1 MHAIKIQPK
10 RRSVVPNFLW
20 ELIINNLLSFHTWKK
35 LQMHFTAQFR
45 FPYRHTLIDS
55 GIDVHFTVL
64 CSTLVSSLPPN
75 QYTALQMCASCKQF
89 ITLKKTTILRYS
101 SRTELLVSWG
111 GTSSGCK
118 SNQDNCFIFGCF
130 TNSRP

>member
-89 ITLKKTTILRYS
+89 ITLKKNGNFKVQFSY
-101 SRTELLVSWG
+101 
-111 GTSSGCK
+111 
-118 SNQDNCFIFGCF
+118 
-130 TNSRP
+130 

>member
-75 QYTALQMCASCKQF
+75 Q
-89 ITLKKTTILRYS
+89 IYS
-101 SRTELLVSWG
+101 SPNVCIMQTVYN
-111 GTSSGCK
+111 TSKKNGNFKVQFSY
-118 SNQDNCFIFGCF
+118 
-130 TNSRP
+130 